1 MSPRP
6 SRLALALG
14 ATALAAA
21 ATATTATTAHAAPA
35 GAYKLVYVHNYQDAN
50 ALAECRTAGIAGVS
64 AGRWDYYRCIELQ
77 GPTYV
82 QLQGWLNIS

>member
-50 ALAECRTAGIAGVS
+50 ALAECRTAGIAACPP
-64 AGRWDYYRCIELQ
+64 AGGTTTGASNSRARLMCSFR
-77 GPTYV
+77 G
-82 QLQGWLNIS
+82 G